1 MATGRIFTDFRNSFM
16 SKDIVMRLI
25 LINCLV
31 FVFMGLIRVF
41 MTLFNVP
48 LSYNPISEALSL
60 HAWLPTLIRQPWSIV
75 TYMFMHGGVFH
86 LLFNMLWLY
95 WFGKLFLNYFSSKH
109 LRGLYILGGL
119 CGGLLYI
126 ISYNI
131 FPYFELARIQAAMV
145 GASASVLAIVVATAV
160 RQPEM
165 PVQFLF
171 IGSVRLKY
179 VALFMIVIDLMLM
192 TSDNAGGH
200 IAHLGGAISGYW
212 FAAGLAKGHDA
223 TKYINNVIDF
233 IDKLF
238 SGRLNLFSRKQQKP
252 KMKVHYGERQQQYDY
267 NARKKANEDEIN
279 QILEKLR
286 KSGYS
291 SLSEEEKKK
300 LFDASRR

>member
-1 MATGRIFTDFRNSFM
+1 
-16 SKDIVMRLI
+16 MRLI

-60 HAWLPTLIRQPWSIV
+60 HAWLPTLMRQPWSIV

>member
-1 MATGRIFTDFRNSFM
+1 M

-60 HAWLPTLIRQPWSIV
+60 HAWLPTLMRQPWSIA

-131 FPYFELARIQAAMV
+131 FPYFELARIQATMV